1 LKHIKKVE
9 LLLLIITIL
18 LAVICGVLVYEFVFK
33 SYLTSSNSQ
42 TEVQTTNNETTE
54 LVYRELSQLI
64 FAIRGYYYLRKELPE
79 ELQQIDVNTT
89 YNYQYAFEELEDA
102 FRIELRGNVAISK
115 EESLM
120 KENSLDGELYTT
132 YENFLYTTIIDKVFE
147 D

>member
-9 LLLLIITIL
+9 MLLLIITIL
-18 LAVICGVLVYEFVFK
+18 LAVICGVLVCEFIYK

-42 TEVQTTNNETTE
+42 TEVQTTNIETTE

-102 FRIELRGNVAISK
+102 FRIELRGNVAIS
-115 EESLM
+115 EE
-120 KENSLDGELYTT
+120 
-132 YENFLYTTIIDKVFE
+132 
-147 D
+147 

>member
-1 LKHIKKVE
+1 MKHIKKVE
-9 LLLLIITIL
+9 MLLLTITIL

-33 SYLTSSNSQ
+33 SYLTSSSNQ
-42 TEVQTTNNETTE
+42 KEVQTTNIETTE
-54 LVYRELSQLI
+54 LVYRELSQII

-79 ELQQIDVNTT
+79 GFQQIDVNTT
-89 YNYQYAFEELEDA
+89 YNYQYAFEELEDT
-102 FRIELRGNVAISK
+102 FRIELRGNVAISE

-132 YENFLYTTIIDKVFE
+132 YENFLYTTTIDKVFE

>member
-1 LKHIKKVE
+1 M
-9 LLLLIITIL
+9 
-18 LAVICGVLVYEFVFK
+18 
-33 SYLTSSNSQ
+33 
-42 TEVQTTNNETTE
+42 EVQMTNIETTE

-79 ELQQIDVNTT
+79 ELQQINANTT
-89 YNYQYAFEELEDA
+89 YNYQYAFKELEDA
-102 FRIELRGNVAISK
+102 FRIELRGNVAIS
-115 EESLM
+115 EEENLM

>member
-1 LKHIKKVE
+1 MKHIRKVE
-9 LLLLIITIL
+9 LLLLIITLL

-33 SYLTSSNSQ
+33 SYLTSSSNQ
-42 TEVQTTNNETTE
+42 KEVQTTNIETTE
-54 LVYRELSQLI
+54 LVYRELSQII

-79 ELQQIDVNTT
+79 GFQQIDVNTT
-89 YNYQYAFEELEDA
+89 YNYHYAFEELEDT
-102 FRIELRGNVAISK
+102 FRIELRGNVAISE